1 MKPDFT
7 GFWENMWLVVLLIVL
22 AVIFSAAYFIRYY
35 VTNRKITVDA
45 SVLNIQEDMAVNPTM
60 TTSRGVPLASAVSS
74 MNVTFSVNG
83 ENGQIILTVP
93 GADADKLVKGMR
105 GQLCYRGHSYI
116 SFIPER

>member
-83 ENGQIILTVP
+83 GKT
-93 GADADKLVKGMR
+93 AR
-105 GQLCYRGHSYI
+105 S
-116 SFIPER
+116 S